1 VSNITRTSRYFEGP
15 LAQIPNKTTG
25 EYDIAV
31 YREFASIGSV
41 TFRTHTWVYGDNLS
55 SLANKYLSNP
65 LLWWQIMEIN
75 PEITD
80 PFSIEPGAEIRVP
93 YVSR

>member
-1 VSNITRTSRYFEGP
+1 MSNITRTSRYFEGP

-31 YREFASIGSV
+31 YREFTSLGSI
-41 TFRTHTWVYGDNLS
+41 TFLTHTWVYGDNLS
-55 SLANKYLSNP
+55 SLAKKYLLNP
-65 LLWWQIMEIN
+65 LLWWQIMEVN

-80 PFSIEPGAEIRVP
+80 PFSIEPGTEIRVP

>member
-1 VSNITRTSRYFEGP
+1 MSNITRTSRYFEGP
-15 LAQIPNKTTG
+15 LAQIPNKTNG

-31 YREFASIGSV
+31 YREFAAIGSV
-41 TFRTHTWVYGDNLS
+41 TFRVHTWVYGDTLAY
-55 SLANKYLSNP
+55 LANKYLSDP

>member
-1 VSNITRTSRYFEGP
+1 MSNITRTSRYFDGP

-31 YREFASIGSV
+31 YRDFTSV
-41 TFRTHTWVYGDNLS
+41 GEVSFFIYTWVYGDSLSNLAKKY
-55 SLANKYLSNP
+55 LANQ
-65 LLWWQIMEIN
+65 LLWWKIMEIN

-80 PFSIEPGAEIRVP
+80 PFSIEPGAQVRIP
-93 YVSR
+93 YVNR

>member
-1 VSNITRTSRYFEGP
+1 MSNITRTSRYFEGP

-31 YREFASIGSV
+31 YRDFAPVGEV
-41 TFRTHTWVYGDNLS
+41 TFLTHVWVYGDNLS
-55 SLANKYLSNP
+55 SLAKTYLLSP
-65 LLWWQIMEIN
+65 LLWWRIMEIN

-80 PFSIEPGAEIRVP
+80 PFSIEPGTEIRVP

>member
-1 VSNITRTSRYFEGP
+1 MSNITRTSRYFEGP

-25 EYDIAV
+25 DYDIAV
-31 YREFASIGSV
+31 YRDFAPVGEV
-41 TFRTHTWVYGDNLS
+41 TFLTHVWVYGDNLS
-55 SLANKYLSNP
+55 SLAKTYLLSP
-65 LLWWQIMEIN
+65 LLWWRIMEIN

-80 PFSIEPGAEIRVP
+80 PFLIEPGTEIRVP

>member
-1 VSNITRTSRYFEGP
+1 LSNITRTSRYFEGP

-31 YREFASIGSV
+31 YRDFAPVGEV
-41 TFRTHTWVYGDNLS
+41 TFLTHVWVYGDNLS
-55 SLANKYLSNP
+55 SLAKTYLLSP
-65 LLWWQIMEIN
+65 LLWWRIMEIN

-80 PFSIEPGAEIRVP
+80 PFSIEPGTEIRVP